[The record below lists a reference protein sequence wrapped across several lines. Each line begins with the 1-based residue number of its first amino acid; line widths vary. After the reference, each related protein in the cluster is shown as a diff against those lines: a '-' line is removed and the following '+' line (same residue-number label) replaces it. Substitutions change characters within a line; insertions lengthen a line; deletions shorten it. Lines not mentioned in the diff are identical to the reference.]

1 MKTITIRVSTPLR
14 KFIGG
19 HHEVQVPAQSVD
31 EALQRLSSQYP
42 DLQGR
47 LTDADGALREF
58 IQIHVGRMPLRQFG
72 GPTARLKPGDV
83 ISVSSPFS
91 GG

>member
-1 MKTITIRVSTPLR
+1 MNTITIRVSTPLR
-14 KFIGG
+14 RFIGG
-19 HHEVQVPAQSVD
+19 HHEVRVPARTVG
-31 EALQRLSSQYP
+31 EALQRLSNQYP
-42 DLQGR
+42 DLEGR
-47 LTDADGALREF
+47 VTDAGGALREF

-72 GPTARLKPGDV
+72 GPTARLQPGDV